1 MAEKAKE
8 GYESDVSDLE
18 EDDNIIDDLLQS
30 DDTYSGN
37 RYQLFAVDLLLS
49 LVLFYPVHLDQ
60 FSEGEDSLC
69 PREHVH
75 F

>member
-37 RYQLFAVDLLLS
+37 RYQLVAVDLLLS
-49 LVLFYPVHLDQ
+49 LAC
-60 FSEGEDSLC
+60 FSLSYRSRPILLT
-69 PREHVH
+69 RR
-75 F
+75 